1 MTKSMMTMS
10 TKTMPMP
17 EAILLDCDGV
27 LADSERDGHHVSFN
41 LAFES
46 EGMREVWDEELCKI
60 VFF

>member
-1 MTKSMMTMS
+1 
-10 TKTMPMP
+10 MPMP

-46 EGMREVWDEELCKI
+46 EGVHEVWDEELCKI
-60 VFF
+60 DFF